1 MKIKVL
7 LSSYNGYEFIE
18 DQIKSIYDQTFK
30 NFELIVRDDGSD
42 DEFRDILRKY
52 RDKYGFT
59 LVEGENLGFLKSFMK
74 LLEDA
79 GDADLYAFADQDDI
93 WLPDKLLRAA
103 KWYTEKLD
111 ESIPQLFHGAYDNVD
126 SDTKERISTFY
137 FSEKNYGFRRSITE
151 NHYSGFAMVINR
163 KLRDMMLMGDVD
175 SIVYHDWWAGMIV
188 KAFGQAYS
196 DKKPTALHRVHGDNI
211 TTFSLKTRLDWLW
224 KTLTKDNDIKLRSKE
239 FDRCFGDELSK
250 VQRNQL
256 RLFSN
261 EKYNLKYAFI
271 KVFYPR
277 RWRPII
283 SSELVVRFL
292 MLIGKI

>member
-1 MKIKVL
+1 MMAV
-7 LSSYNGYEFIE
+7 YNGEKYIR
-18 DQIKSIYDQTFK
+18 DQIDSIISQTYSDWTLYISDDKSTDVTLAIISEYCNNYPDKIQIINFDRIGGAKK
-30 NFELIVRDDGSD
+30 NFIYLYNNCPQAELYMFS
-42 DEFRDILRKY
+42 
-52 RDKYGFT
+52 
-59 LVEGENLGFLKSFMK
+59 
-74 LLEDA
+74 
-79 GDADLYAFADQDDI
+79 DQDDI

-261 EKYNLKYAFI
+261 EKYNLKHAFI